1 MGELNIKHGGFKHLG
16 LFEKDPDIYFISIYL
31 YIYIHKIRLKMI

>member
-16 LFEKDPDIYFISIYL
+16 LFEKGPRYILHIYL